1 MIKQVNAVEAAKLI
15 EGHKALVVDI
25 RDQNSFEQ
33 GHIANAV
40 RVDNDNFQEYVD
52 SQDKTLPL
60 IVCCYHGNSSQAVTG
75 VFNSFGFD
83 AHSLQGG
90 MSGWMLSNPVKS
102 L

>member
-1 MIKQVNAVEAAKLI
+1 MIKQVSTIEAAKLI
-15 EGHKALVVDI
+15 EEHNALVVDI

-40 RVDNDNFQEYVD
+40 RIDNDNFQEYVE

-60 IVCCYHGNSSQAVTG
+60 IVCCYHGNSSQAATG
-75 VFNSFGFD
+75 VFNSHGFD

-90 MSGWMLSNPVKS
+90 MSSWMLSNSVE
-102 L
+102 